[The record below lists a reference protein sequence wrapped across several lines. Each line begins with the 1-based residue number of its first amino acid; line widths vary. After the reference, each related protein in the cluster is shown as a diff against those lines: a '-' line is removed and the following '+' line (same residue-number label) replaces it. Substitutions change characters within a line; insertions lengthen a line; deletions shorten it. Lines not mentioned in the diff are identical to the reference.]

1 MGMAHGHQS
10 APAGAAL
17 RTMHR
22 GDPTTRG
29 RQSPANRQRTN
40 KENRMTSTVTLA
52 QRARNSALAKP
63 RYQICLIHPFDPRGE
78 KVGGLETYI
87 RDFITFHPT
96 DIDLLFIG
104 VDSKGDLKLGQIQ
117 KLTFRGR
124 TFEFLPILHYSDDQ
138 AREAAKT
145 VRSSLT
151 GQFFMALM
159 RNFGTIARLIRARRC
174 SIDLRRVEFS
184 WLPAILRLPFVQ
196 MLHGEGVPKLQM
208 DSLLRRYSFV
218 HNAGERF
225 AIAASEKF
233 LCVNPHITERLQ
245 KTYPNSKDKID
256 TLWTWVNTDI
266 FKPQPLPLGT
276 DPFRVAFAGRL
287 DEFKDPALMFQTI
300 AKLRERLNGTV
311 EFHYIGTSD
320 PHRFPEF
327 AAIEDVTVRH
337 GFKDAAGM
345 AATLASA
352 HAGILTSE
360 FEGMPRFVLETLAV
374 GRPVAAM
381 HLPQLEAVIRDGES
395 GYLVSRSNSKQDM
408 AERLAQRFVEIRSAI
423 AKREM
428 DSADI
433 ATSIKTFTPNT
444 QLARVFRYHQEIQNA
459 RGLTAAAS
467 AY

>member
-1 MGMAHGHQS
+1 
-10 APAGAAL
+10 
-17 RTMHR
+17 
-22 GDPTTRG
+22 
-29 RQSPANRQRTN
+29 
-40 KENRMTSTVTLA
+40 MTSTVTLA
-52 QRARNSALAKP
+52 QRARNTAHLQP

-96 DIDLLFIG
+96 DTDLLFIG
-104 VDSKGDLKLGQIQ
+104 VDSKGDLELGKIH

-124 TFEFLPILHYSDDQ
+124 TFEFLPILHYSDQQ
-138 AREAAKT
+138 AREAAKS

-151 GQFFMALM
+151 GQFFVALLGH
-159 RNFGTIARLIRARRC
+159 FGLIARLIRSRRC

-225 AIAASEKF
+225 AVAASAKF

-245 KTYPNSKDKID
+245 KTYPRRKDKID

-266 FKPQPLPLGT
+266 FQPQPLPRDI
-276 DPFRVAFAGRL
+276 DPFRVVFAGRL
-287 DEFKDPALMFQTI
+287 DEFKDPSLMFMTI
-300 AKLRERLNGTV
+300 AELRHRLGGKV

-327 AAIEDVTVRH
+327 AVIEDITVRH

-345 AATLASA
+345 AATLASV

-381 HLPQLEAVIRDGES
+381 HLPQLEAAVHAGVS
-395 GYLVSRSNSKQDM
+395 GYLVPRSDTRQTM
-408 AERLAQRFVEIRSAI
+408 ANDLAQRFVELRNAMENG
-423 AKREM
+423 EM
-428 DSADI
+428 DSARI
-433 ATSIKTFTPNT
+433 AASIKTFTPNT
-444 QLARVFRYHQEIQNA
+444 QLARVFRYHQEIQDA
-459 RGLTAAAS
+459 RGLTAAPS
-467 AY
+467 FS

>member
-1 MGMAHGHQS
+1 
-10 APAGAAL
+10 
-17 RTMHR
+17 
-22 GDPTTRG
+22 
-29 RQSPANRQRTN
+29 
-40 KENRMTSTVTLA
+40 MTSTVTLA
-52 QRARNSALAKP
+52 QRARNSAHLQP

-96 DIDLLFIG
+96 DTDLLFIG
-104 VDSKGDLKLGQIQ
+104 VDSKGDLELGKIH

-124 TFEFLPILHYSDDQ
+124 TFEFLPILHYTDQQ
-138 AREAAKT
+138 AREAAQT
-145 VRSSLT
+145 IRSSLT
-151 GQFFMALM
+151 GQFFVALM
-159 RNFGTIARLIRARRC
+159 RHFGQIARLIRSRRC

-196 MLHGEGVPKLQM
+196 MLHGEGVPKMQM

-225 AIAASEKF
+225 AVAASEKF

-245 KTYPNSKDKID
+245 KTYPSRKDKID

-266 FKPQPLPLGT
+266 FKPQPLPRDV
-276 DPFRVAFAGRL
+276 DPFRVVFAGRL
-287 DEFKDPALMFQTI
+287 DEFKDPSLMFMTI
-300 AKLRERLNGTV
+300 AELRQRLGGKV

-320 PHRFPEF
+320 PHRFSEF
-327 AAIEDVTVRH
+327 AAIEDITVRH

-345 AATLASA
+345 AATIASV

-381 HLPQLEAVIRDGES
+381 HLPQLEAAVHDGVS
-395 GYLVSRSNSKQDM
+395 GYLVPRADSRQAM
-408 AERLAQRFVEIRSAI
+408 ANNLAQRFVELGDAMAKGELDPACI
-423 AKREM
+423 A
-428 DSADI
+428 A
-433 ATSIKTFTPNT
+433 SIKTFTPST

-459 RGLTAAAS
+459 RGFMAAPS
-467 AY
+467 FS

>member
-1 MGMAHGHQS
+1 
-10 APAGAAL
+10 
-17 RTMHR
+17 
-22 GDPTTRG
+22 
-29 RQSPANRQRTN
+29 
-40 KENRMTSTVTLA
+40 MTSTVTLA
-52 QRARNSALAKP
+52 QRARNSAHFQP

-87 RDFITFHPT
+87 RDFITFHPADT
-96 DIDLLFIG
+96 DLLFIG
-104 VDSKGDLKLGQIQ
+104 VDSKGDLELGKIH

-124 TFEFLPILHYSDDQ
+124 TFEFLPILRYSDRQ

-151 GQFFMALM
+151 GQFFVALL
-159 RNFGTIARLIRARRC
+159 RHFGMIARLIRSRRC

-225 AIAASEKF
+225 AVAASEKF

-245 KTYPNSKDKID
+245 KTYPSRKDKID

-266 FKPQPLPLGT
+266 FKPQPLPRGV
-276 DPFRVAFAGRL
+276 DPFRIVFAGRL
-287 DEFKDPALMFQTI
+287 DEFKDPALMFMTI
-300 AKLRERLNGTV
+300 AELRHRLGGKV

-327 AAIEDVTVRH
+327 AAIEDITVRH

-345 AATLASA
+345 AETLASV

-381 HLPQLEAVIRDGES
+381 HLPQLEAAVHDGVS
-395 GYLVSRSNSKQDM
+395 GYLVPRSDTKQAM
-408 AERLAQRFVEIRSAI
+408 ADDLAERFVELRDAI
-423 AKREM
+423 AKGEM
-428 DSADI
+428 DPTRI
-433 ATSIKTFTPNT
+433 AASIKTFTPNT

-459 RGLTAAAS
+459 RGLTAAPS
-467 AY
+467 FS

>member
-1 MGMAHGHQS
+1 
-10 APAGAAL
+10 
-17 RTMHR
+17 
-22 GDPTTRG
+22 
-29 RQSPANRQRTN
+29 
-40 KENRMTSTVTLA
+40 MTSSVTLA
-52 QRARNSALAKP
+52 QRARNSAHFQP

-96 DIDLLFIG
+96 DTDLLFIG
-104 VDSKGDLKLGQIQ
+104 VDSKGDLELGKIH

-124 TFEFLPILHYSDDQ
+124 TFEFLPILRYSDQQ
-138 AREAAKT
+138 AREAAKS

-151 GQFFMALM
+151 GQFFVALM
-159 RNFGTIARLIRARRC
+159 RHFGQIARLIRSRRC

-218 HNAGERF
+218 HTAGERF
-225 AIAASEKF
+225 AVAASEKF

-245 KTYPNSKDKID
+245 KTYPTRKDKID

-266 FKPQPLPLGT
+266 FKPQPLPRDT
-276 DPFRVAFAGRL
+276 DPFRIVFAGRL
-287 DEFKDPALMFQTI
+287 DGFKDPALMFMTI
-300 AKLRERLNGTV
+300 AELRHRLGNKV

-320 PHRFPEF
+320 PHRFAEF
-327 AAIEDVTVRH
+327 AAIEDITVRH

-345 AATLASA
+345 AETLASV

-381 HLPQLEAVIRDGES
+381 HLPQLEAAVHDGIS
-395 GYLVSRSNSKQDM
+395 GYLVQRADSKQAM
-408 AERLAQRFVEIRSAI
+408 ADNLAQRFVELHDAMANGELDPARVA
-423 AKREM
+423 AG
-428 DSADI
+428 
-433 ATSIKTFTPNT
+433 IKTFTPGT

-459 RGLTAAAS
+459 RGLVAAPS
-467 AY
+467 YS

>member
-1 MGMAHGHQS
+1 
-10 APAGAAL
+10 
-17 RTMHR
+17 
-22 GDPTTRG
+22 
-29 RQSPANRQRTN
+29 
-40 KENRMTSTVTLA
+40 MTSTVTLA
-52 QRARNSALAKP
+52 QRARNSAHFQP

-87 RDFITFHPT
+87 RDFITFHPDDT
-96 DIDLLFIG
+96 DLLFIG
-104 VDSKGDLKLGQIQ
+104 VDSKGDLELGKIH

-124 TFEFLPILHYSDDQ
+124 TFEFLPILRYSDQQ

-151 GQFFMALM
+151 GQFFVALL
-159 RNFGTIARLIRARRC
+159 RHFGMIARLIRSRRC

-196 MLHGEGVPKLQM
+196 MLHGEGVPKMQM

-225 AIAASEKF
+225 AVAASEKF

-245 KTYPNSKDKID
+245 KTYPSRKDKID

-266 FKPQPLPLGT
+266 FKPQPLPRDV
-276 DPFRVAFAGRL
+276 DPFRIVFAGRL
-287 DEFKDPALMFQTI
+287 DEFKDPALMFMTI
-300 AKLRERLNGTV
+300 AELRHRLDGKV

-345 AATLASA
+345 AATLASV

-381 HLPQLEAVIRDGES
+381 HLPQLEAAVHDGVS
-395 GYLVSRSNSKQDM
+395 GYLVPRSDTRQAMADDM
-408 AERLAQRFVEIRSAI
+408 AQRFVELRDAMARGELDSTRI
-423 AKREM
+423 A
-428 DSADI
+428 A
-433 ATSIKTFTPNT
+433 SIKTFTPNT

-459 RGLTAAAS
+459 RGLTAIPS
-467 AY
+467 FS